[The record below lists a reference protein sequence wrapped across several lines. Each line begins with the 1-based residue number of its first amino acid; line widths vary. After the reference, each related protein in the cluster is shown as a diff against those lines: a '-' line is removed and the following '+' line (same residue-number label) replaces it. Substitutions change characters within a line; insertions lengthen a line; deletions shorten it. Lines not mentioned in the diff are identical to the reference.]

1 MKLSIPYVSNKYIR
15 NKNFSSPMSFN
26 SPKKRQKN
34 LPKDAQVALTVSF
47 KTFSNMSNFVSNT
60 RSGDGQRLTRS
71 CMLLFLPAIPP
82 VKPTIVFNNK
92 LY

>member
-1 MKLSIPYVSNKYIR
+1 MKLSIPYVSIKYIR
-15 NKNFSSPMSFN
+15 NKNFRRQCPLIHPKSV
-26 SPKKRQKN
+26 KKRTKRR
-34 LPKDAQVALTVSF
+34 AGS
-47 KTFSNMSNFVSNT
+47 T

-71 CMLLFLPAIPP
+71 CMLLFLPAMPP